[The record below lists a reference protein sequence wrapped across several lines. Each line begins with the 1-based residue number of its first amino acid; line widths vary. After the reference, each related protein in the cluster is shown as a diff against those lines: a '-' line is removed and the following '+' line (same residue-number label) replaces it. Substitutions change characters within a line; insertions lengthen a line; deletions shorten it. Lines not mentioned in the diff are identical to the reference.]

1 MEKLSL
7 KISILG
13 LSLLAASACAR
24 REPGST
30 TTILTTTKP
39 DAAPTTIFT
48 NEPPPPAQGGTVI
61 MATAPGATPA
71 PATPAPGPTIPAPV
85 PAPQAA
91 AGAVT
96 NAVVSATMPV
106 APPIPPPP
114 TAVEI
119 RTTSTTEK
127 VGLLECDTYVDRY
140 TACISRHVPVE
151 RQSALV
157 QGLEG
162 NIRRWQSMAAT
173 AGGRTDAGNDCQRA
187 FDLTKQAMAP
197 YGCTW
202 E

>member
-1 MEKLSL
+1 
-7 KISILG
+7 
-13 LSLLAASACAR
+13 
-24 REPGST
+24 
-30 TTILTTTKP
+30 
-39 DAAPTTIFT
+39 
-48 NEPPPPAQGGTVI
+48 

-71 PATPAPGPTIPAPV
+71 PSTPAPGPTIPAPV
-85 PAPQAA
+85 PPPAAVAPS
-91 AGAVT
+91 VT

-106 APPIPPPP
+106 APPVPPP

-119 RTTSTTEK
+119 RTTSTTER

-140 TACISRHVPVE
+140 TSCISGHVPVE
-151 RQSALV
+151 RQGALV

-162 NIRRWQSMAAT
+162 NIRRWQSMATT
-173 AGGRTDAGNDCQRA
+173 ASGRTDAGNDCQRA